1 MARGAYI
8 AKKYDKKGWFAKLY
22 AKFRFRIFL
31 IAAPGVLFA
40 GLSKGGF
47 GSGVAFVSAVILAL
61 IIEPFEALAIILP
74 LLMLIDLVTL
84 RPYWGVWNFADAKVL
99 ILGGI
104 PGIAL
109 GALLFQ
115 VVDADIFRLLIGAVS
130 LGFVLWS
137 VLQVRS
143 SVHDHRRPWP
153 DWIGVLLGSVTG
165 FTSFVAHAGGP
176 PAAIFLLSRQRRKT
190 EYQATTV
197 LVFWVLNIVKFCCY
211 FWLGMMSLQSG
222 LVGILLAPFAL
233 AGAYLGVYAHGI
245 IPERLFFK
253 LAFFC
258 CAASTLQCNFTHGM
272 MR

>member
-1 MARGAYI
+1 MQNLSLE
-8 AKKYDKKGWFAKLY
+8 F
-22 AKFRFRIFL
+22 FL
-31 IAAPGVLFA
+31 IAAPAVLFA
-40 GLSKGGF
+40 GVSKGGF
-47 GSGVAFVSAVILAL
+47 GSGVAFVSAAILAL
-61 IIEPFEALAIILP
+61 IIEPGEALAIMLP

-143 SVHDHRRPWP
+143 LVHDHRRPWP

-233 AGAYLGVYAHGI
+233 AGTYLGYMHMGLFQSGYFSNWRFFAA
-245 IPERLFFK
+245 RLQ
-253 LAFFC
+253 LSSA
-258 CAASTLQCNFTHGM
+258 TLPTV
-272 MR
+272 